1 VTPVQKV
8 IELLKKLSAQV
19 EADGKKEAAQY
30 DKFSCFCKEQAD
42 EKLYAIEKSTAKIEE
57 LDAEITDLDALIA
70 SLADEIAKL
79 TKQISKLEQTIED
92 ITATREAEHAKY
104 VEKEADVSSAISAL
118 KRAIAAMKD
127 SKTQLEGKV
136 DLELLERTM
145 AQFSIS
151 TAKLAVLKSA
161 KPGEA
166 FQYEYHSNDI
176 IATLKGLL
184 DTFTATKNR
193 LDMEEFEAN
202 SVFDKKRLDLENTKK
217 FTEDDKLA
225 KEKLSAAKT
234 ERKEE
239 AVAERTEEQK
249 DKDADESFMRVLQSK
264 CEDTA
269 KEWDERSVTRASE
282 LTSIAKA
289 LEALE
294 TGVVPNWG
302 ANKKLVGLQKKQM
315 VKVRSVPSSFL
326 QLRGSVSVKEER
338 LRERILQALT
348 NPTHHSPMLTALSVK
363 VRVAED
369 HFVKVR
375 SIIKDL
381 LDKLASQAAAE
392 KTQKGFCDEQMKETI
407 TTRDEEA
414 AKLEGLDASIT
425 EKTAE
430 KKQLKME
437 IAELADEISKLMKA
451 LSEATELRVDEK
463 EDNDQTVKEAVA
475 GKDAVEYALKV
486 LKEFYD
492 NAFVQTRKYVPPDS
506 DRSGKTVGDLAPEI
520 FDSGYHGRQD
530 SSGGI
535 LGLLE
540 VILSDFDRTDTTVTD
555 QEKTAVEKF
564 EEYQKA
570 TEEDVDAKKADKEKK
585 EATVVSLTDELTE
598 LEDEKKTASEAL
610 AIAKET
616 LSTLSKQCVEGEE
629 TYEERVAARQK
640 EIEALKKA
648 QQILEDWKS

>member
-1 VTPVQKV
+1 
-8 IELLKKLSAQV
+8 
-19 EADGKKEAAQY
+19 
-30 DKFSCFCKEQAD
+30 
-42 EKLYAIEKSTAKIEE
+42 
-57 LDAEITDLDALIA
+57 
-70 SLADEIAKL
+70 
-79 TKQISKLEQTIED
+79 
-92 ITATREAEHAKY
+92 
-104 VEKEADVSSAISAL
+104 
-118 KRAIAAMKD
+118 
-127 SKTQLEGKV
+127 
-136 DLELLERTM
+136 
-145 AQFSIS
+145 
-151 TAKLAVLKSA
+151 
-161 KPGEA
+161 
-166 FQYEYHSNDI
+166 
-176 IATLKGLL
+176 
-184 DTFTATKNR
+184 
-193 LDMEEFEAN
+193 
-202 SVFDKKRLDLENTKK
+202 
-217 FTEDDKLA
+217 
-225 KEKLSAAKT
+225 
-234 ERKEE
+234 
-239 AVAERTEEQK
+239 
-249 DKDADESFMRVLQSK
+249 
-264 CEDTA
+264 
-269 KEWDERSVTRASE
+269 
-282 LTSIAKA
+282 
-289 LEALE
+289 
-294 TGVVPNWG
+294 
-302 ANKKLVGLQKKQM
+302 
-315 VKVRSVPSSFL
+315 
-326 QLRGSVSVKEER
+326 

-348 NPTHHSPMLTALSVK
+348 NPTHHSPMLTALTLK

-381 LDKLASQAAAE
+381 LDKLAAQAAAE

-407 TTRDEEA
+407 TKRDEEA
-414 AKLEGLDASIT
+414 GKLEGLEASIT

-437 IAELADEISKLMKA
+437 IAELADEIAKLMKA

-486 LKEFYD
+486 LKEFYE

-540 VILSDFDRTDTTVTD
+540 VILSDFDRTDATVTD

-570 TEEDVDAKKADKEKK
+570 TEEDIDAKKADKDKK
-585 EATVVSLTDELTE
+585 EATVVSLTDELTD
-598 LEDEKKTASEAL
+598 LEDQKKTASEAL
-610 AIAKET
+610 ANAKET

>member
-1 VTPVQKV
+1 M
-8 IELLKKLSAQV
+8 LSV
-19 EADGKKEAAQY
+19 
-30 DKFSCFCKEQAD
+30 
-42 EKLYAIEKSTAKIEE
+42 
-57 LDAEITDLDALIA
+57 
-70 SLADEIAKL
+70 
-79 TKQISKLEQTIED
+79 
-92 ITATREAEHAKY
+92 
-104 VEKEADVSSAISAL
+104 
-118 KRAIAAMKD
+118 RAI
-127 SKTQLEGKV
+127 
-136 DLELLERTM
+136 
-145 AQFSIS
+145 
-151 TAKLAVLKSA
+151 
-161 KPGEA
+161 
-166 FQYEYHSNDI
+166 
-176 IATLKGLL
+176 
-184 DTFTATKNR
+184 
-193 LDMEEFEAN
+193 
-202 SVFDKKRLDLENTKK
+202 
-217 FTEDDKLA
+217 
-225 KEKLSAAKT
+225 
-234 ERKEE
+234 
-239 AVAERTEEQK
+239 
-249 DKDADESFMRVLQSK
+249 
-264 CEDTA
+264 
-269 KEWDERSVTRASE
+269 
-282 LTSIAKA
+282 
-289 LEALE
+289 
-294 TGVVPNWG
+294 
-302 ANKKLVGLQKKQM
+302 
-315 VKVRSVPSSFL
+315 PSSFF
-326 QLRGSVSVKEER
+326 QLRRTTSSKEER
-338 LRERILQALT
+338 LREQVLQALKDSA
-348 NPTHHSPMLTALSVK
+348 HHSPLLTALSLK
-363 VRVAED
+363 VSVAED

-381 LDKLASQAAAE
+381 LDKLAAQAKAE

-407 TTRDEEA
+407 TKRDEEA
-414 AKLEGLDASIT
+414 AKLEGLEASIT

-437 IAELADEISKLMKA
+437 IAELADEIAKLMKA

-540 VILSDFDRTDTTVTD
+540 VILSDFDRTDATVTD

-570 TEEDVDAKKADKEKK
+570 TEEDIDAKKADKEKK

-598 LEDEKKTASEAL
+598 LEDDKKTASEAL
-610 AIAKET
+610 AVAKET